1 LRQACESVIG
11 ATLIDNEVV
20 MPTDLNAARGDLTI
34 KRLERDVSKSPL
46 K

>member
-1 LRQACESVIG
+1 LANG

-20 MPTDLNAARGDLTI
+20 MPHDLDAARGELRF
-34 KRLERDVSKSPL
+34 KKQERDVSKSPL